1 MRIAM
6 IAPLEISVPPI
17 AYGGT
22 ELIVSLLTEEFVRR
36 GHDVTLFASG
46 DSVTR
51 ARLVPGCDRFLRGT
65 DRDKSLLTILSVT
78 ACLERADEFDIIH
91 NHTTLEGLAT
101 AGLVAT
107 PMLSTLHGG
116 LAGDWLRL
124 FDRYRGWYNTISRS
138 AKSLLPDKDRFAG
151 VIYNAIDVESHPFNP
166 GPRGDYL
173 LYLSRISPE
182 KGTHLAIEV
191 ALRAGQRLV
200 IAGNVD
206 DVDRPYFE
214 AEVLPRVDG
223 HLITYVGEADFA
235 RKRELL
241 ANARCLVAPITWP
254 EPFGLFLVEAMAC
267 GTPVVVFRRGS
278 APEVVEDGVTGYVV
292 EALEEMVAA
301 LDRVG
306 SIQPETCRRRVE
318 ERFGVA
324 RMADDYLAA
333 YTRILGTSRVRPRRW
348 RTRRHPQKHLA
359 A

>member
-22 ELIVSLLTEEFVRR
+22 ELIVSLLTEELVRR

-65 DRDKSLLTILSVT
+65 DRDKGLLTMLSVT

-116 LAGDWLRL
+116 LAGDWLLL

-138 AKSLLPDKDRFAG
+138 AKSLLPAKDRFAG
-151 VIYNAIDVESHPFNP
+151 VIYNAIDVESHPMNA
-166 GPRGDYL
+166 GPRDDYL
-173 LYLSRISPE
+173 LYLSRISRE

-191 ALRAGQRLV
+191 ALRARQRLV

-206 DVDRPYFE
+206 DVDRSYFGS
-214 AEVLPRVDG
+214 EVLPRVDG
-223 HLITYVGEADFA
+223 DLITYVGEANVLQ
-235 RKRELL
+235 KCELL
-241 ANARCLVAPITWP
+241 KNARCLLAPITWH
-254 EPFGLFLVEAMAC
+254 EPFGLFMVEAMAC
-267 GTPVVVFRRGS
+267 GTPVVVFRKGS

-292 EALEEMVAA
+292 DTLDEMVEALNL
-301 LDRVG
+301 LDR
-306 SIQPETCRRRVE
+306 ILPEACRRRVE
-318 ERFGVA
+318 ERFCVT

-333 YTRILGTSRVRPRRW
+333 YRRILERSRVRSRPW
-348 RTRRHPQKHLA
+348 RSKRHRHKHLA